1 MYLMKNKMI
10 KNIAVRLALCISICL
25 MPACIK
31 NDLPY
36 PTVKLYITG
45 MTVEGQIGDAIIS
58 NDDRKITLELDET
71 VNLKKVKVNTFEF
84 TEGGSASIAPDS
96 IIDLTNPFSVT
107 LSLYQDYVWTIEA
120 NQNIERVFN
129 VAGQIGSAR
138 FYPEIYE
145 ASVDIPR
152 DKGLNNIE
160 VTDLKLGPEGATQ
173 NGTSGI
179 PLLEWEKKG
188 TFSIS
193 KVRVVYSDFFDE
205 EWTLYVNLTDV
216 KVGIN
221 SVDAWTR
228 VAWIDGFGRE
238 GENNGCEYKKEGDSD
253 WIKVDDSQL
262 SHDGGKFV
270 ARVIHLEPNT
280 SYVCRVY
287 SGTEY
292 SDEVMFTTGQETQ
305 PENNSFEYT
314 SGTSPLYLFDEGQEM
329 WWDTGNTGSSTMGK
343 NVTTVD
349 SNFKQSGNQSLL
361 LSSQFVGIGSI
372 GKFAAGN
379 VFAGKYL
386 KTDGTDGVLG
396 FGRPFTSRPTKLK
409 GYIKY
414 NCGVVDKG
422 GDKIANGQNDIGTVY
437 VALTDGD
444 GVAYDDGSKWSC
456 IIKTK
461 EKERQLFDKNAA
473 NVLAYGEM
481 ILNES
486 TEGDGLI
493 PFEIELDYKA
503 TDRVPTRIV
512 IVASA
517 SYYGDFFQGSTSSKM
532 WLDDITLEYDY
543 E

>member
-1 MYLMKNKMI
+1 MENNMI
-10 KNIAVRLALCISICL
+10 KDITVRLALLLILCL
-25 MPACIK
+25 LPACIK

-45 MTVEGQIGDAIIS
+45 MTVEGQVGDAIIS
-58 NDDRKITLELDET
+58 NEERKVTVELEET
-71 VNLKKVKVNTFEF
+71 VNKAKVKVNTFEI
-84 TEGGSASIAPDS
+84 TEGATATIAKDS
-96 IIDLTNPFSVT
+96 VIDFTTPYDVT
-107 LSLYQDYVWTIEA
+107 LSLYQDYTWTIEA
-120 NQNIERVFN
+120 NQNISRVFN
-129 VAGQIGSAR
+129 VAGQIGSAI
-138 FYPEIYE
+138 FYPELRE
-145 ASVDIPR
+145 ASVNIPKE
-152 DKGLNNIE
+152 KGLGNIE
-160 VTDLKLGPEGATQ
+160 VTDLKLGPEGSTY
-173 NGTSGI
+173 NGASGI
-179 PLLEWEKKG
+179 PTLEWEKKG
-188 TFSIS
+188 AFAMT
-193 KVRVVYSDFFDE
+193 KVRVAYSDFIDE

-221 SVDAWTR
+221 RVDAWTK

-238 GENNGCEYKKEGDSD
+238 GENNGCEYKKEGDTD
-253 WIKVDDSQL
+253 WIKVEDSEL
-262 SHDGGKFV
+262 THDGGKFI
-270 ARVIHLEPNT
+270 ARVVHLQANT
-280 SYVCRVY
+280 TYVCRVF
-287 SGTEY
+287 SGDEY
-292 SDEVMFTTGQETQ
+292 SEEVMFTTGSELQ
-305 PENNSFEYT
+305 PENYSFEYT
-314 SGTSPLYLFDEGQEM
+314 SGTSPLYLYAEGQEM
-329 WWDTGNTGSSTMGK
+329 WWDTGNKGSSTMGK

-349 SNFKQSGNQSLL
+349 TDYKHTGNQSLL

-386 KTDGTDGVLG
+386 KTEGTDGILG
-396 FGRPFTSRPTKLK
+396 FGRPFISRPTKLK

-461 EKERQLFDKNAA
+461 TGQLFDKNAS
-473 NVLAYGEM
+473 NVFAYGEM
-481 ILNES
+481 ILNQS

-493 PFEIELDYKA
+493 PFEIELDYKS
-503 TDRVPTRIV
+503 TDRIPTRIV

>member
-1 MYLMKNKMI
+1 MYLMKNNMI
-10 KNIAVRLALCISICL
+10 KNIAVRMALCISLCL

-45 MTVEGQIGDAIIS
+45 MTVEGQVGDAIIS
-58 NDDRKITLELDET
+58 NDERKVTLELDET
-71 VNLKKVKVNTFEF
+71 VNLKKVKVSTFEF
-84 TEGGSASIAPDS
+84 TEGGSANIAPDS

-107 LSLYQDYVWTIEA
+107 LSLYQDYVWTIQA
-120 NQNIERVFN
+120 NQNIERVFT

-138 FYPEIYE
+138 FYPETRE
-145 ASVDIPR
+145 ASVNIPK
-152 DKGLNNIE
+152 DNGLNNIE
-160 VTDLKLGPEGATQ
+160 VTALKLGPEGATH
-173 NGTSGI
+173 NGTNGI
-179 PLLEWEKKG
+179 PMLEWEKKG
-188 TFSIS
+188 AFSTS
-193 KVRVVYSDFFDE
+193 KVRVVYSDFIDE

-221 SVDAWTR
+221 SVDAWTK

-238 GENNGCEYKKEGDSD
+238 GETNGCEYKKEGDTD

-280 SYVCRVY
+280 AYVCRVY
-287 SGTEY
+287 SGEEY
-292 SDEVMFTTGQETQ
+292 SEEVKFTTGQEAQ

-314 SGTSPLYLFDEGQEM
+314 SGTSPLYLFGEGQEM

-349 SNFKQSGNQSLL
+349 TSLKQSGNQSLL

-386 KTDGTDGVLG
+386 KTDGTDGILG

-414 NCGVVDKG
+414 NSGVVDKG
-422 GDKIANGQNDIGTVY
+422 GDKIPNGQNDIGTVY

-461 EKERQLFDKNAA
+461 SKQLFDKNAD
-473 NVLAYGEM
+473 NVVAYGEM

-486 TEGDGLI
+486 TDGEGLI
-493 PFEIELDYKA
+493 PFEVELDYNS
-503 TDRVPTRIV
+503 TSRVPTRIM

-517 SYYGDFFQGSTSSKM
+517 SYYGDYFQGSTSSKM

>member
-1 MYLMKNKMI
+1 MNNNMMI
-10 KNIAVRLALCISICL
+10 NIAVRLVLCVFLCL

-36 PTVKLYITG
+36 PTVKLFITG
-45 MTVEGQIGDAIIS
+45 MTVEGQVGDAIIS
-58 NDDRKITLELDET
+58 NDERKVTLELGET
-71 VNLKKVKVNTFEF
+71 VNLKKVKVNTIEF
-84 TEGGSASIAPDS
+84 TEGGSANIAPDS

-120 NQNIERVFN
+120 NQNIERVFT

-138 FYPEIYE
+138 FYPETRE
-145 ASVDIPR
+145 ASVNIPK
-152 DKGLNNIE
+152 DNGLNNIE
-160 VTDLKLGPEGATQ
+160 VTNLKLGPEGATQ
-173 NGTSGI
+173 NGTNGI
-179 PLLEWEKKG
+179 PMLEWEKKG
-188 TFSIS
+188 AFSTS
-193 KVRVVYSDFFDE
+193 KVKVVYSDFLDE

-221 SVDAWTR
+221 SVDAWTK

-238 GENNGCEYKKEGDSD
+238 GENNGCEYKKEGDTD

-262 SHDGGKFV
+262 NHDGGKFV
-270 ARVIHLEPNT
+270 AKVIHLEPNT
-280 SYVCRVY
+280 DYICRVY
-287 SGTEY
+287 SGSEY
-292 SDEVMFTTGQETQ
+292 SDEVKFTTGSEVQL
-305 PENNSFEYT
+305 ENNSFEYT
-314 SGTSPLYLFDEGQEM
+314 SGTSPLYLFSEGQNM

-349 SNFKQSGNQSLL
+349 SSLKQSGNQSLL

-386 KTDGTDGVLG
+386 KTEGTDGILG
-396 FGRPFTSRPTKLK
+396 FGRPFTSRPTKLR

-422 GDKIANGQNDIGTVY
+422 GDKIQNGQNDIGTVY
-437 VALTDGD
+437 IALTDGD

-461 EKERQLFDKNAA
+461 TGQLFDKNAA
-473 NVLAYGEM
+473 NVFAYGEM
-481 ILNES
+481 KFDQS
-486 TEGDGLI
+486 TQGEGLI
-493 PFEIELDYKA
+493 PFEIDIDYKS
-503 TDRVPTRIV
+503 TDRIPTRIV

-543 E
+543 Q